1 MTQSMTGFAR
11 ASVTTDATAVTVEV
25 RSVNNR
31 FLDLH
36 FRVPDSVRALEPAL
50 RETVSKLIARGKVE
64 VHIKVQETQALTAI
78 AVNQARL
85 STWVSAIDQV
95 AQALPNAAATDPMA
109 VLMAPGVLES
119 AEADIEALS
128 KAVLVAHT
136 EALNGLLEQRLREG
150 AQLAGLVAGRATS
163 MREQLAVLRRQ
174 LPALRDAQR
183 QRILDRI
190 ADAGVSADSKRL
202 EEELVYVAQRAD
214 VDEEMDRIDAHLDA
228 IEQALAGESPCGRRL
243 DFLMQE
249 LNREANTLSSKSSA
263 LTTTN
268 TAVEFKLLIE
278 QMREQIQ
285 NIE

>member
-11 ASVTTDATAVTVEV
+11 GSVTTDSAAVTVEV

-36 FRVPDSVRALEPAL
+36 FRMPDSVRALEPTL
-50 RETVSKLIARGKVE
+50 REGVSKLIARGKVE
-64 VHIKVQETQALTAI
+64 VHIKVQETQALSAI

-85 STWVSAIDQV
+85 NSWVSALEQV
-95 AQALPNAAATDPMA
+95 TQALPSSTAPDPMA
-109 VLMAPGVLES
+109 LLMAPGVLES
-119 AEADIEALS
+119 AEADTEALS
-128 KAVLVAHT
+128 KAVLAAHT
-136 EALNGLLEQRLREG
+136 EALHGLVEQRLREG
-150 AQLAGLVAGRATS
+150 AQLAGLVAGRAAT
-163 MREQLAVLRRQ
+163 MRAQLAALRLQ
-174 LPALRDAQR
+174 LPALRDVQR

-190 ADAGVSADSKRL
+190 ADAGVSADGKRL

-228 IEQALAGESPCGRRL
+228 IEQALAGKAPCGRRL

-249 LNREANTLSSKSSA
+249 LNREANTLSSKSNA

>member
-1 MTQSMTGFAR
+1 MTGFAR
-11 ASVTTDATAVTVEV
+11 SSVTVGPRTVTVEL
-25 RSVNNR
+25 RSVNSR

-36 FRVPDSVRALEPAL
+36 FKLPESLRSVEPEL
-50 RETVSKLIARGKVE
+50 RRQLSQSLSRGKVE
-64 VHIKVQETQALTAI
+64 LMVRISQDQGGRVGVDAERLQSLLSALDSVSEKLDQAAPI
-78 AVNQARL
+78 DPL
-85 STWVSAIDQV
+85 S
-95 AQALPNAAATDPMA
+95 L
-109 VLMAPGVLES
+109 LLAPGVLGD
-119 AEADIEALS
+119 AEQDDEAVANSVPAAANEAL
-128 KAVLVAHT
+128 KELK
-136 EALNGLLEQRLREG
+136 EQRRREGEAMAALVTERADNMRQMLAALRE
-150 AQLAGLVAGRATS
+150 
-163 MREQLAVLRRQ
+163 Q
-174 LPALRDAQR
+174 LPALREVQR

-190 ADAGVSADSKRL
+190 SSAGVEADGKRL

-228 IEQALAGESPCGRRL
+228 IAEALTSGKPCGRRL

-249 LNREANTLSSKSSA
+249 LNREANTLSSKSTA

>member
-1 MTQSMTGFAR
+1 MTGFAR
-11 ASVTTDATAVTVEV
+11 GSVTTDSTAVTVEV

-36 FRVPDSVRALEPAL
+36 FRMPDSVRALEPTL
-50 RETVSKLIARGKVE
+50 REAVTQVVARGKVE
-64 VHIKVQETQALTAI
+64 IHIKVQETQSLSAI
-78 AVNQARL
+78 AINQDRL
-85 STWVSAIDQV
+85 NTWITALEQVS
-95 AQALPNAAATDPMA
+95 QALPQSQAPDPLA

-119 AEADIEALS
+119 DEADTEVLTKAVLAAHREALS
-128 KAVLVAHT
+128 GLV
-136 EALNGLLEQRLREG
+136 EQRQREG
-150 AQLAGLVAGRATS
+150 AQLASLVAGRATA
-163 MREQLAVLRRQ
+163 MREQLGALRAN

-183 QRILDRI
+183 QRIIDRI
-190 ADAGVSADSKRL
+190 ADAGLIPDEKRL

-228 IEQALAGESPCGRRL
+228 IEQSLQGKSPCGRRL

-249 LNREANTLSSKSSA
+249 LNREANTLSSKSNA

>member
-11 ASVTTDATAVTVEV
+11 GSVTTDSAAVTVEV

-36 FRVPDSVRALEPAL
+36 FRMPDSVRALEPTL
-50 RETVSKLIARGKVE
+50 REGVSKLIARGKVE
-64 VHIKVQETQALTAI
+64 VHIKVQETQAFNAI

-85 STWVSAIDQV
+85 SSWVSALDQV
-95 AQALPNAAATDPMA
+95 AQALPSTAAPDPMA
-109 VLMAPGVLES
+109 LLMAPGVLES
-119 AEADIEALS
+119 AEADTEALS
-128 KAVLVAHT
+128 QAVLAAHT
-136 EALNGLLEQRLREG
+136 EAIQGLVEQRLREG
-150 AQLAGLVAGRATS
+150 AQLAGLVAGRATT
-163 MREQLAVLRRQ
+163 MRAQLAALRLQ

-190 ADAGVSADSKRL
+190 ADAGVSADGKRL

-228 IEQALAGESPCGRRL
+228 IEQALAGKAPCGRRL

-249 LNREANTLSSKSSA
+249 LNREANTLSSKSNA

>member
-11 ASVTTDATAVTVEV
+11 GSVTTDSAAVTVEV
-25 RSVNNR
+25 RSVNNC

-36 FRVPDSVRALEPAL
+36 FRMPDNVRALEPAL
-50 RETVSKLIARGKVE
+50 REAVTKVITRGKVE
-64 VHIKVQETQALTAI
+64 VHIKVQETQSLSAI
-78 AVNQARL
+78 AVNEARL
-85 STWVSAIDQV
+85 NTWITALEQVSE
-95 AQALPNAAATDPMA
+95 ALPNALAPDPLA
-109 VLMAPGVLES
+109 LLMAPGVLES
-119 AEADIEALS
+119 AEADTELLT
-128 KAVLVAHT
+128 KAVLAAHR
-136 EALNGLLEQRLREG
+136 EALVGLVEQRRREG
-150 AQLAGLVAGRATS
+150 AQLANMVSGRVLT
-163 MREQLAVLRRQ
+163 MREQLAALRVQ

-190 ADAGVSADSKRL
+190 AGAGLTPDDKRL

-228 IEQALAGESPCGRRL
+228 IEQSLQGNAPCGRRL

-249 LNREANTLSSKSSA
+249 LNREANTLSSKSTA